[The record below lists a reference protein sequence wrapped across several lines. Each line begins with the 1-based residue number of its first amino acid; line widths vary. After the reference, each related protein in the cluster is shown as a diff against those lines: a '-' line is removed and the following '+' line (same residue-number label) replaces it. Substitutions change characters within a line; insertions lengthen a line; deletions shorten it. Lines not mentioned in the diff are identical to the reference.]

1 MAEHVTL
8 FLLRTFIVIFATSS
22 KEILPASHDKHFAG
36 KKKWIKWFRESIW
49 VNYDISLA

>member
-36 KKKWIKWFRESIW
+36 KKNGSNGFENPSG
-49 VNYDISLA
+49 